1 MNSLRIGRFNF
12 SNLNLI
18 YYLKNIYSL
27 QTINMKLLL
36 RPLNDEIKSMYHDDA
51 LETSNRNREERGD
64 AGLDL
69 YCPGDMVVLPG
80 QTAKIDFKIQCEGLS
95 DNDNRNVCYYL
106 YPRSS
111 ISKTP
116 LRLANSVGIIDA
128 GYRGNL
134 MAVVDNISDEP
145 FQIQKGQR
153 LFQICGRYLE
163 PIHLTLV
170 EELSESERGNGG
182 FGSTGS

>member
-1 MNSLRIGRFNF
+1 
-12 SNLNLI
+12 
-18 YYLKNIYSL
+18 
-27 QTINMKLLL
+27 MKLLL
-36 RPLNDEIKSMYHDDA
+36 RALNGEVKALYHDDA
-51 LETSNRNREERGD
+51 LETSNANRETRGD

-69 YCPGDMVVLPG
+69 YCPGDLTILPRE
-80 QTAKIDFKIQCEGLS
+80 TAKIDLKIQCEGLS
-95 DNDNRNVCYYL
+95 DDNGRNVCYYL

-128 GYRGNL
+128 GYRGNI

-145 FQIQKGQR
+145 FDIQKGQR
-153 LFQICGRYLE
+153 LFQICGRFLE
-163 PIHLTLV
+163 PINLTLIDTT
-170 EELSESERGNGG
+170 LSDSERGNGG

>member
-1 MNSLRIGRFNF
+1 M
-12 SNLNLI
+12 
-18 YYLKNIYSL
+18 
-27 QTINMKLLL
+27 

-51 LETSNRNREERGD
+51 LDTSNMNRESRGD

-69 YCPGDMVVLPG
+69 YCPGDLTIPPHETG
-80 QTAKIDFKIQCEGLS
+80 KIDLKIQCEGLS
-95 DNDNRNVCYYL
+95 DNSDRNICYYL

-134 MAVVDNISDEP
+134 MAVVDNISDEAYH
-145 FQIQKGQR
+145 IQKGQR
-153 LFQICGRYLE
+153 LFQICGPCLE
-163 PIHLTLV
+163 PIHLKLV
-170 EELSESERGNGG
+170 EELSDSERGNGG

>member
-1 MNSLRIGRFNF
+1 
-12 SNLNLI
+12 
-18 YYLKNIYSL
+18 
-27 QTINMKLLL
+27 MKLLL
-36 RPLNDEIKSMYHDDA
+36 KPLNEEVKSMYHDSA
-51 LETSNRNREERGD
+51 TAESNARREERGD

-69 YCPGDMVVLPG
+69 YCPGNLEILPG
-80 QTAKIDFKIQCEGLS
+80 QTKCIDFKIQCEGLS
-95 DNDNRNVCYYL
+95 DSNERNVCYYL

-116 LRLANSVGIIDA
+116 FRLANSVGIIDA

-134 MAVVDNISDEP
+134 MAMVDNISNEV
-145 FQIQKGQR
+145 QTIQKGTR

-163 PIHLTLV
+163 PVHLELV
-170 EELSESERGNGG
+170 EELTETERGNDG

>member
-1 MNSLRIGRFNF
+1 
-12 SNLNLI
+12 
-18 YYLKNIYSL
+18 
-27 QTINMKLLL
+27 MKLLL
-36 RPLNDEIKSMYHDDA
+36 KPLNEEIKSMYHDSA
-51 LETSNRNREERGD
+51 TAEANARREERGD

-69 YCPGDMVVLPG
+69 YCPGNLEIMPG
-80 QTAKIDFKIQCEGLS
+80 QTKCIDFKIQCEGLS
-95 DNDNRNVCYYL
+95 DSDERRNVCYYL

-116 LRLANSVGIIDA
+116 FRLANSVGIIDA

-134 MAVVDNISDEP
+134 MAMVDNTSKEV
-145 FQIQKGQR
+145 QTIQKGTR

-163 PIHLTLV
+163 PIHLELV
-170 EELSESERGNGG
+170 ELLSDSDRGNDG

>member
-1 MNSLRIGRFNF
+1 
-12 SNLNLI
+12 
-18 YYLKNIYSL
+18 
-27 QTINMKLLL
+27 MKLLL
-36 RPLNDEIKSMYHDDA
+36 KPLNEEIKSMYHDSA
-51 LETSNRNREERGD
+51 TAEANARREERGD

-69 YCPGDMVVLPG
+69 YCPGNLEILPG
-80 QTAKIDFKIQCEGLS
+80 QTKCIDFKIQCEGLS
-95 DNDNRNVCYYL
+95 DSDARNVCYYL

-116 LRLANSVGIIDA
+116 FRLANSVGIIDA

-134 MAVVDNISDEP
+134 MAMVDNTSKEV
-145 FQIQKGQR
+145 QTIQKGTR

-163 PIHLTLV
+163 PIHLELV
-170 EELSESERGNGG
+170 EVLSESDRGNDG

>member
-1 MNSLRIGRFNF
+1 
-12 SNLNLI
+12 
-18 YYLKNIYSL
+18 
-27 QTINMKLLL
+27 MKLLL
-36 RPLNDEIKSMYHDDA
+36 KPLNEEVKSMYHDSA
-51 LETSNRNREERGD
+51 TSGGNTIREGRGD

-69 YCPGDMVVLPG
+69 YCPSNLEILPG
-80 QTAKIDFKIQCEGLS
+80 ETKCIDFKIQCEGLS
-95 DNDNRNVCYYL
+95 DSDGRNICYYL

-116 LRLANSVGIIDA
+116 FRLANSVGIIDA

-134 MAVVDNISDEP
+134 MAMVDNISKEV
-145 FQIQKGQR
+145 QTIQKGTR

-163 PIHLTLV
+163 TIHLELV
-170 EELSESERGNGG
+170 EELSESNRGNDG